1 MADYDVVV
9 AGAGLVGAVAALGLA
24 ELGKRVLVV
33 EPRVPQRVP
42 GPSGFEAR
50 TVALNPASHALL
62 EAHASWTDMAP
73 HPFHAIRVW
82 EDTGTRAISFQAEEV
97 ERAELGWIV
106 EVGRA
111 SVALWR
117 DLDAANGVSVLAGE
131 TISGLEVR
139 TDDLSLRIGAD
150 TVSARL
156 LIGADGAQSGV
167 RGLIGVAAPPLET
180 PHAALAAVVATEHDS
195 AGVAYQRFL
204 ADGPVALLPLPGSE
218 AGGYSSVIWSQ
229 PREEARRRLGLS
241 DAEFAWELERATE
254 GVLGRI
260 GSVDRRVVFD
270 LDQRVAQTFY
280 PSQRVV
286 LLGDAARVLH
296 PLAGQ
301 GANIGL
307 EDVTDMLGVAIR
319 HSAAMD
325 FDPGAP
331 GLWRGYARRRRAKAL
346 LLVRLMDGFRLG
358 YSLDDPLLRLLRNAA
373 VQALDRSGFVKASL
387 IREALGLGLSA
398 R

>member
-9 AGAGLVGAVAALGLA
+9 AGAGLVGAAAALGLA

-33 EPRVPQRVP
+33 EPRVPERNP

-50 TVALNPASHALL
+50 TVALNPASRALL
-62 EAHASWTDMAP
+62 EARASWTDMVP

-82 EDTGTRAISFQAEEV
+82 EDTGTRTISFHAEEV

-111 SVALWR
+111 SVALWG
-117 DLDAANGVSVLAGE
+117 DLDSADGVSVLAGE
-131 TISGLEVR
+131 KIDGLEIQADEVR
-139 TDDLSLRIGAD
+139 LRLGSNA
-150 TVSARL
+150 VSARL

-167 RGLIGVAAPPLET
+167 RDLLGVAAPPLET

-204 ADGPVALLPLPGSE
+204 QDGPVALLPLPGGDV
-218 AGGYSSVIWSQ
+218 GGYSSVVWSQ
-229 PREEARRRLGLS
+229 PRGEARRRLGLS
-241 DAEFAWELERATE
+241 DAEFARELEQATE
-254 GVLGRI
+254 GVLGTV
-260 GSVDRRVVFD
+260 GSVDRRVVLD

-280 PSQRVV
+280 PSQRVL

-301 GANIGL
+301 GVNVGL
-307 EDVTDMLGVAIR
+307 EDVADMLDVAGR
-319 HSAAMD
+319 HSTTMGV
-325 FDPGAP
+325 DPGAP
-331 GLWRGYARRRRAKAL
+331 RLWRGYARRRRAKAL

-373 VQALDRSGFVKASL
+373 VGALDRSGFVKVGL
-387 IREALGLGLSA
+387 IREALGIGIST
-398 R
+398 